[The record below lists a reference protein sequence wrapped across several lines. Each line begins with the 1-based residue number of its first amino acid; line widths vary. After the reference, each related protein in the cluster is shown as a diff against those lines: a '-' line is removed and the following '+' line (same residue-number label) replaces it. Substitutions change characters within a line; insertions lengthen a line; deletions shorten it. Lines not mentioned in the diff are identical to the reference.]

1 MRKIL
6 ILLGTTALAACSGG
20 GPTTVGGSAVT
31 GGGGAGATNP
41 HTFVNPTDPKTYQAT
56 GGVQS
61 YAFSTTPGSEQ
72 YNQLYAGDANT
83 ARDNGYQ
90 ITYNPRDG
98 IFDLALK
105 ATKANVD
112 ISTRFQDPAHRT
124 AFGGASEPQSG
135 TPNLTTKGVIYF
147 QNGSGSGV
155 FNTDGYTSQT
165 QTFFY
170 QKPGTTTKYVTY
182 AGFIRNRIVQ
192 SNKDNGAGG
201 TFLQTD
207 YDRNRGVFAFGERSS
222 SNAVPKSGTGT
233 FTGQMLGSLI
243 YNPLLDIDPSTPS
256 FFQWMDGTSTTTVDF
271 GANTFTLALAG
282 TLGAPQFDLHSSQI
296 AQLSAGATFAAAG
309 SGRVDLVNA
318 GGFLGQINSASLSFG
333 GITNNLVIA
342 GSSIDGAFYGPA
354 AQEVGGGFRIVGG
367 TPDQRIDILGVF
379 TGAR

>member
-6 ILLGTTALAACSGG
+6 ILLGSTSLAACSGG
-20 GPTTVGGSAVT
+20 GPTTVGGAAVT
-31 GGGGAGATNP
+31 SGGGTTTANP
-41 HTFVNPTDPKTYQAT
+41 HSFVNPTDPKTYQAS
-56 GGVQS
+56 GGIQT

-83 ARDNGYQ
+83 VRDNGYQ

-135 TPNLTTKGVIYF
+135 TPDLTAKGVIYF
-147 QNGSGSGV
+147 QNGSASGT
-155 FNTDGYTSQT
+155 FNTDGYTAQT

-182 AGFIRNRIVQ
+182 AGFIRNKIAQ
-192 SNKDNGAGG
+192 SNRDNGAGG

-271 GANTFTLALAG
+271 GANTFTLALAA
-282 TLGAPQFDLHSSQI
+282 TLGAPQFDLHSSPI

-318 GGFLGQINSASLSFG
+318 GGFLGQINSASLTFG